1 MRATLPSGTPV
12 EIAVPP
18 RPASRGVVLY
28 PDIWGL
34 RPLFDELAAELADRR
49 GWAVAEVEL
58 FPGLDPSASVDD
70 RFAAVPTN
78 DDAQVLADTMAAAD
92 LLVERAA
99 VDRIAV
105 MGFCI
110 GGMYA
115 YKAAAAQR
123 FDRAVSFYGMI
134 RIPAAWRGPGQRE
147 PLSFLGEPH
156 ACPVLAIVGGQDPYT
171 PPEDV
176 AELGRFGP
184 LIRVVGFPEADHGF
198 VHDPERPTHR
208 PADAT
213 AAWDAVS
220 QFLA

>member
-34 RPLFDELAAELADRR
+34 RPLFDELAAELADQR

-58 FPGLDPSASVDD
+58 FPGLEPSASVDD

-78 DDAQVLADTMAAAD
+78 DDALVLADTLAAAD

-115 YKAAAAQR
+115 YKAAAATALR
-123 FDRAVSFYGMI
+123 PGGVVLRDDPDPSRMARSGAGASRSRSSASATPARCSPSWAARTPIPRRRTSPSSAGSDR
-134 RIPAAWRGPGQRE
+134 
-147 PLSFLGEPH
+147 
-156 ACPVLAIVGGQDPYT
+156 
-171 PPEDV
+171 
-176 AELGRFGP
+176 
-184 LIRVVGFPEADHGF
+184 
-198 VHDPERPTHR
+198 
-208 PADAT
+208 
-213 AAWDAVS
+213 
-220 QFLA
+220 